1 MSNSESFDIQS
12 DSGLESAVRTET
24 GYDTG
29 KLSDS
34 DLTSLIESAKRVL
47 ALKANVTN
55 FYTERGLAVA
65 LLGVTCAKAKGV
77 MENSPVQVKNLA
89 GQDVTFRT
97 TDGSSLQI
105 AQYEDMVQMGLS
117 EASSTDAGV
126 QGLEL
131 SGTYYSDNSSL

>member
-55 FYTERGLAVA
+55 FYNERGLAVA